1 MKLSNPIPNGKMSN
15 SMLSKTVEI
24 SSYNSDTIFSPAQ
37 GTIVSSDKFKCGGNI
52 KIEHYIDGNTY
63 YSSFCNVNKLMSF
76 TGNQVR
82 QGEIIG
88 TVGDSPI
95 EYSVTDKDGNKLD
108 VSKFLSGGF
117 EPAKTKETTKE
128 KKKED
133 KKTDYEFKKKTPN
146 PFMDLLLSPLSIIN
160 KAFSEKSSISKK
172 NSVTEEI
179 NKIKKLINH

>member
-24 SSYNSDTIFSPAQ
+24 SSYNSNTIFSPAQ

-63 YSSFCNVNKLMSF
+63 YSNFCNVNRLMSF

-95 EYSVTDKDGNKLD
+95 EYSVTDKGGNKLD

-133 KKTDYEFKKKTPN
+133 KKTDYEFKKRIPN
-146 PFMDLLLSPLSIIN
+146 PFMDVLLSPFSLIT
-160 KAFSEKSSISKK
+160 KAFTKE
-172 NSVTEEI
+172 SVIMNNNLIKEEI
-179 NKIKKLINH
+179 NKIKRLIK